1 MDVIPKETLIEL
13 LREMYL
19 IRSFEIEMQGQ
30 YGETMRAGGFPGALH
45 SCEGQEAIAV
55 GVCASLRRD
64 DYVFSTHRG
73 HGHAI
78 AKGAPLKQMAAELL
92 GKATGCSRG
101 RGGSMHL
108 FVPEIGLMGGNGIV
122 GGGLPLALGAG
133 YSARYR
139 GTDQVTVCFFGDGAA
154 SQGSFHESL
163 NMAAVMKWPIIYI
176 CENNLYAAT
185 THIDTNCPIKDIADR
200 GSAYGIPGRVVDGN
214 DVLAVREVT
223 TEAVTRA
230 RTGDGPTLIECKTYR
245 HHTHCMVIP
254 EHRKREEVEQWK
266 ALDPIDLFEQ
276 KLQNEL
282 SFTSDE
288 LDQVRSQVRS
298 EMEEALR
305 FAKESPLPDPATV
318 AEGFWAD

>member
-1 MDVIPKETLIEL
+1 MDVIPKETLIEM
-13 LREMYL
+13 LRKMCL

-122 GGGLPLALGAG
+122 GGGLPLVLGAG

-154 SQGSFHESL
+154 SQGSSHESL

-185 THIDTNCPIKDIADR
+185 THIDINCPIKDIADR
-200 GSAYGIPGRVVDGN
+200 GSAYGIPGKVVDGN